1 MIRFS
6 FKLSPETVS
15 AVALPNPGST
25 SIKYSAATIDAVFVS
40 GTSNTLKVLL
50 AYKLQRLS
58 LFFTRKNILWVPIGK
73 PVVGILKFSF
83 KEATSATSIL
93 VPLPS
98 PGSVLKYYSAST
110 ISNMLVSGISETLKV
125 LLAYKLQRL
134 SLFFTRRNILWVP
147 IGRPEVGILKFSS
160 KEATSATSILVPLPS
175 PGSVLK

>member
-58 LFFTRKNILWVPIGK
+58 LFFTR
-73 PVVGILKFSF
+73 
-83 KEATSATSIL
+83 
-93 VPLPS
+93 
-98 PGSVLKYYSAST
+98 
-110 ISNMLVSGISETLKV
+110 
-125 LLAYKLQRL
+125 
-134 SLFFTRRNILWVP
+134 RNILWVP
-147 IGRPEVGILKFSS
+147 IGRPVIGRVTCRLK
-160 KEATSATSILVPLPS
+160 EDTSATSILVQLKS
-175 PGSVLK
+175 PGYVMK